1 MAIKFGMSVADMIL
15 QLTKGF
21 IKATGR
27 KPEALEKIK
36 IQQEAVQRFRDQR
49 KVVDMEGNILDTSKP
64 IMGGTQESAALKSGI
79 MKATGAKPKSV
90 KTSMKKMIDDAIE
103 DASPGFANDIKYD
116 AEIVAENLAERMG
129 LVYDDLPTKQRL
141 DLYDQA
147 YTGLSKKRFKNKP
160 EPEDF
165 AIGGRVG
172 LKDGISLESI
182 LEGKIPSVK
191 MPDPLQKILEK
202 MTPEEKEMFKMRMEI
217 MRRGFEI
224 NNPANPDAVK
234 PVPMPTYPK
243 ENKADGGRIG
253 LKDGMD
259 RRGFLKLMG
268 GLAALPVLG
277 KFFKVGKVA
286 SKAAPAITT
295 PPLPNKPEWFDSLV
309 NKVIT
314 MGEDVTK
321 KFAFK
326 ERQTVHKLDID
337 EFEDVMVYR
346 DPDAGE
352 IRVTYESPNNAGE
365 SSIDLVYKKEL
376 PDEGNPN
383 PSPEFYAV
391 EPEPRVVN
399 RDGDMEF
406 DGENLVDNVDE
417 LMSDTT
423 KLKEIATGKKR
434 TLGEF
439 VKSKKK
445 KDEVKEFNENALEQ
459 AEYLESKYGPGPEP
473 DFDDIE
479 NFASG
484 GIARMLGE

>member
-1 MAIKFGMSVADMIL
+1 MAIKFGMTVADMIM

-36 IQQEAVQRFRDQR
+36 IQQEAVQRFKDMN
-49 KVVDMEGNILDTSKP
+49 KVVDMEGKTIDTSKG
-64 IMGGTQESAALKSGI
+64 IMGGKE
-79 MKATGAKPKSV
+79 MKA
-90 KTSMKKMIDDAIE
+90 M
-103 DASPGFANDIKYD
+103 
-116 AEIVAENLAERMG
+116 
-129 LVYDDLPTKQRL
+129 
-141 DLYDQA
+141 
-147 YTGLSKKRFKNKP
+147 
-160 EPEDF
+160 
-165 AIGGRVG
+165 
-172 LKDGISLESI
+172 
-182 LEGKIPSVK
+182 
-191 MPDPLQKILEK
+191 
-202 MTPEEKEMFKMRMEI
+202 
-217 MRRGFEI
+217 
-224 NNPANPDAVK
+224 
-234 PVPMPTYPK
+234 
-243 ENKADGGRIG
+243 GGRIG

-286 SKAAPAITT
+286 SKAAPGITT
-295 PPLPNKPEWFDSLV
+295 PPLPNKPEWFDALV

-321 KFAFK
+321 KFGFK

-346 DPDAGE
+346 DADAGE
-352 IRVTYESPNNAGE
+352 IRVTYESPNNTGE

-406 DGENLVDNVDE
+406 DGENLVDSVDE

-423 KLKEIATGKKR
+423 KLKEIATGKKK

-445 KDEVKEFNENALEQ
+445 KDEVKSLNENPIEQ
-459 AEYLESKYGPGPEP
+459 AEYIESKYGPGPEP

>member
-1 MAIKFGMSVADMIL
+1 MAIKFGMTVADMIM

-21 IKATGR
+21 MKATGR

-36 IQQEAVQRFRDQR
+36 IQQEAVQRFKDMN

-64 IMGGTQESAALKSGI
+64 IMGGTQEGAALKSGI
-79 MKATGAKPKSV
+79 MKATGAKPKKV

-103 DASPGFANDIKYD
+103 DASPGFADDIKYD

-172 LKDGISLESI
+172 LK
-182 LEGKIPSVK
+182 
-191 MPDPLQKILEK
+191 
-202 MTPEEKEMFKMRMEI
+202 
-217 MRRGFEI
+217 
-224 NNPANPDAVK
+224 N
-234 PVPMPTYPK
+234 
-243 ENKADGGRIG
+243 
-253 LKDGMD
+253 GMD

-286 SKAAPAITT
+286 SKAAPGITT

-337 EFEDVMVYR
+337 EFEDVKVYQ
-346 DPDAGE
+346 DTDAGE
-352 IRVTYESPNNAGE
+352 IRVSYESPNNAGE
-365 SSIDLVYKKEL
+365 SSVDLVYKKEL

-423 KLKEIATGKKR
+423 KLKEIATGKKK

-445 KDEVKEFNENALEQ
+445 KEVSKKLNEDPMEQ
-459 AEYLESKYGPGPEP
+459 ADYIESKYGPGPEP

>member
-64 IMGGTQESAALKSGI
+64 IMGGTQEGI
-79 MKATGAKPKSV
+79 MSQRGMFDNIFNKMQRQMGKGKPKV
-90 KTSMKKMIDDAIE
+90 IKTSMKKMIDDAIE
-103 DASPGFANDIKYD
+103 DASPGFADDIKYD

-172 LKDGISLESI
+172 LKDG
-182 LEGKIPSVK
+182 
-191 MPDPLQKILEK
+191 
-202 MTPEEKEMFKMRMEI
+202 
-217 MRRGFEI
+217 
-224 NNPANPDAVK
+224 
-234 PVPMPTYPK
+234 
-243 ENKADGGRIG
+243 
-253 LKDGMD
+253 MD

-295 PPLPNKPEWFDSLV
+295 PPLPNKPEWFDALV

-337 EFEDVMVYR
+337 EFEDVKVYQ
-346 DPDAGE
+346 DTDAGE
-352 IRVTYESPNNAGE
+352 IRVSYESPNNAGE
-365 SSIDLVYKKEL
+365 QSVDLVYKKEL

-423 KLKEIATGKKR
+423 KLKEIATGKKK

-445 KDEVKEFNENALEQ
+445 KDEVKSLNENPIEQ
-459 AEYLESKYGPGPEP
+459 AEYIESKYGPGPEP

>member
-21 IKATGR
+21 MKATGR

-36 IQQEAVQRFRDQR
+36 IQQEAVQRFKDMN

-64 IMGGTQESAALKSGI
+64 IMGGTQEGIMSQRGMFDNIFNKMQRQMGKGKPKVVKTKNREDVYGLEDYDTTNMSEIKKQIIRTETKLGNLNPDSPGFREKAKILIDEIEALKS
-79 MKATGAKPKSV
+79 
-90 KTSMKKMIDDAIE
+90 
-103 DASPGFANDIKYD
+103 
-116 AEIVAENLAERMG
+116 
-129 LVYDDLPTKQRL
+129 
-141 DLYDQA
+141 
-147 YTGLSKKRFKNKP
+147 
-160 EPEDF
+160 
-165 AIGGRVG
+165 
-172 LKDGISLESI
+172 
-182 LEGKIPSVK
+182 
-191 MPDPLQKILEK
+191 
-202 MTPEEKEMFKMRMEI
+202 KMRDE
-217 MRRGFEI
+217 
-224 NNPANPDAVK
+224 
-234 PVPMPTYPK
+234 
-243 ENKADGGRIG
+243 KAEGGRIG

-286 SKAAPAITT
+286 SKAAPGITT

-337 EFEDVMVYR
+337 EFEDVKVYQ
-346 DPDAGE
+346 DADAGE
-352 IRVTYESPNNAGE
+352 IRVSYESPNNAGE
-365 SSIDLVYKKEL
+365 QSVDLVYKKEL
-376 PDEGNPN
+376 PDEANPN

-406 DGENLVDNVDE
+406 DGENLVDSVDE

-423 KLKEIATGKKR
+423 KLKEIATGKKK

-445 KDEVKEFNENALEQ
+445 KDEVKSLNENPIEQ
-459 AEYLESKYGPGPEP
+459 AEYIESKYGPGPEP

>member
-49 KVVDMEGNILDTSKP
+49 KVVDMKGNILDTSKP
-64 IMGGTQESAALKSGI
+64 IMGGTQEGI
-79 MKATGAKPKSV
+79 MSQRGMFDNIFNKMQRQMGKGKPKVV

-103 DASPGFANDIKYD
+103 DASPGFADDIKYD

-165 AIGGRVG
+165 AIGGRV
-172 LKDGISLESI
+172 
-182 LEGKIPSVK
+182 
-191 MPDPLQKILEK
+191 
-202 MTPEEKEMFKMRMEI
+202 
-217 MRRGFEI
+217 
-224 NNPANPDAVK
+224 
-234 PVPMPTYPK
+234 
-243 ENKADGGRIG
+243 G

-337 EFEDVMVYR
+337 EFEDVKVYQ
-346 DPDAGE
+346 DTDAGE
-352 IRVTYESPNNAGE
+352 IRVSYESPNNAGE
-365 SSIDLVYKKEL
+365 SSVDLVYKKEL

>member
-64 IMGGTQESAALKSGI
+64 IMGGTQEGI
-79 MKATGAKPKSV
+79 MSQRGMFDNIFNKMQRQMGKGKPKV
-90 KTSMKKMIDDAIE
+90 IKTSMKKMIDDAIE
-103 DASPGFANDIKYD
+103 DASPGFADDIKYD

-172 LKDGISLESI
+172 LKDG
-182 LEGKIPSVK
+182 
-191 MPDPLQKILEK
+191 
-202 MTPEEKEMFKMRMEI
+202 
-217 MRRGFEI
+217 
-224 NNPANPDAVK
+224 
-234 PVPMPTYPK
+234 
-243 ENKADGGRIG
+243 
-253 LKDGMD
+253 MD

-295 PPLPNKPEWFDSLV
+295 PPLPNKPEWFDALV

-321 KFAFK
+321 KFGFK

-346 DPDAGE
+346 DADAGE

-423 KLKEIATGKKR
+423 KLKEIATGKKK

-445 KDEVKEFNENALEQ
+445 KDEVKSLNENPIEQ
-459 AEYLESKYGPGPEP
+459 AEYIESKYGPGPEP